1 MPTPFHALQDDVH
14 HHIVSA
20 LAHAGPQTTG
30 DLASHL
36 GVDEQT
42 LEPLLAALADRHWLE
57 RETSG
62 CWQLRQTLHLLSPDA
77 VASALAST
85 APVALN
91 SEVVLET
98 GSTNDDLLGRSKAES
113 IHGLVLLAEGQ
124 TGGRGRR
131 GRVWVSPLAT
141 NLYLSLGWNLAPSA
155 SGPAGLS
162 LAVGCALARALEPY
176 AESPLQLKWPND
188 LYIAGKKLGG
198 ILIDIVGDPLAT
210 CTAVI
215 GFGLNVK
222 MPGQEGEAIDQPWT
236 DLNSH
241 STQDLDRNALA
252 VVCIN
257 AMVEALIRFDE
268 GGFAAFRSDWDRY
281 DYLRDRPIEV
291 TGSPALRGMGAGV
304 DETGALQVQTETGL
318 VTVHGG
324 EVSVRDRGQDSP

>member
-1 MPTPFHALQDDVH
+1 MPTPFHALQGDVY

-20 LAHAGPQTTG
+20 LAHLGPQTTG

-36 GVDEQT
+36 GVEEQA
-42 LEPLLAALADRHWLE
+42 LEPLLEALADRHWLGC
-57 RETSG
+57 ETSG
-62 CWQLRQTLHLLSPDA
+62 LWQLRQALHLLSQDFL
-77 VASALAST
+77 ASALASS
-85 APVALN
+85 APAAL
-91 SEVVLET
+91 SVDVVLET
-98 GSTNDDLLGRSKAES
+98 GSTNDDLLARAKAGS
-113 IHGLVLLAEGQ
+113 IHGQVLLAEGQ

-131 GRVWVSPLAT
+131 GRPWVSPLAT
-141 NLYLSLGWNLAPSA
+141 NLYVSLGWNLAPSA

-188 LYIAGKKLGG
+188 LYIKGKKLGG
-198 ILIDIVGDPLAT
+198 VLIDIVGDPFAT

-241 STQDLDRNALA
+241 SREELDRNTLA
-252 VVCIN
+252 VVGIN

-268 GGFAAFRSDWDRY
+268 GGFAVFRSDWDRY
-281 DYLRDRPIEV
+281 DCLRNRAVEV
-291 TGSPALRGMGAGV
+291 TGSPAMRGMGAGV
-304 DETGALQVQTETGL
+304 DATGALQVQTETGL
-318 VTVHGG
+318 VSVHGG
-324 EVSVRDRGQDSP
+324 EVSVRNRGQDSP

>member
-1 MPTPFHALQDDVH
+1 MPTPFHALQGDVH

-20 LAHAGPQTTG
+20 LAHPGPQTTG

-36 GVDEQT
+36 GVEEQT
-42 LEPLLAALADRHWLE
+42 LEPLLAALADRHWID
-57 RETSG
+57 RKKSG
-62 CWQLRQTLHLLSPDA
+62 RWQLRRTLHLLSPDA

-131 GRVWVSPLAT
+131 GRLWVSPLAT

-162 LAVGCALARALEPY
+162 LAIGCALARALEPY

-241 STQDLDRNALA
+241 STEELDRNALA
-252 VVCIN
+252 VDCVN

-281 DYLRDRPIEV
+281 DCLRDRPIEV
-291 TGSPALRGMGAGV
+291 TGCPALRGRGAGV

>member
-1 MPTPFHALQDDVH
+1 MPTPFHALHGDVH
-14 HHIVSA
+14 HCIVSA
-20 LAHAGPQTTG
+20 LAHFGPQTTG

-36 GVDEQT
+36 GVEEQT

-62 CWQLRQTLHLLSPDA
+62 LWQLRQTLHLLSPDA
-77 VASALAST
+77 VASALASS
-85 APVALN
+85 APAAL
-91 SEVVLET
+91 SVDVVLET
-98 GSTNDDLLGRSKAES
+98 GSTNNDLLARARGGS

-141 NLYLSLGWNLAPSA
+141 NLYLSMGWNLAPSA

-198 ILIDIVGDPLAT
+198 ILIDIVGDPLGT

-241 STQDLDRNALA
+241 SREELDRNALA

-257 AMVEALIRFDE
+257 AVVEALTRFDE
-268 GGFAAFRSDWDRY
+268 GGFAVFRSDWDRY
-281 DYLRDRPIEV
+281 DCLRGRPVEV
-291 TGSPALRGMGAGV
+291 TGSPAVRGMGAGV
-304 DETGALQVQTETGL
+304 DAAGALQVQTETGL
-318 VTVHGG
+318 VSVHGG